1 MAKNPKLID
10 NQRKK
15 LVDILNN
22 NANDYQYLS
31 IATGYWDLE
40 GTLDVID
47 KIKNYKSIRLLIGQE
62 PIPHYLGVKSQ
73 IFCLT
78 CIHYT
83 PCFF

>member
-31 IATGYWDLE
+31 IATGY
-40 GTLDVID
+40 
-47 KIKNYKSIRLLIGQE
+47 
-62 PIPHYLGVKSQ
+62 
-73 IFCLT
+73 
-78 CIHYT
+78 
-83 PCFF
+83 